1 MQWPAK
7 RFNLKGNPMMK
18 QILLIPAVT
27 LCVLTAGAAPLKRA
41 DVTADPGLVVHLD
54 FDGLRAT
61 SVGKAILSQM
71 NEPDIDTKLSAIQAI
86 FSFDPRTQLHGATI
100 YATAQT
106 PPEGVL
112 IIYAEFDSNRVLNL
126 GKLAPGF
133 ETITNGSHLI
143 HTWINGKEKA
153 KDGESSHI
161 YAAIK
166 DNRIILGKAEAPVA
180 AALEVLDGNAPSLAG
195 EKSLPELG
203 DGGHGNVIQAVV
215 RKFDFGGQDPNAA
228 IFKMSKIV
236 RLQAGE
242 TADHLAATL
251 SFEAKDADTAT
262 QISAIAQGL
271 VALLKL
277 QQGNPDVLKI
287 ANAVSLRQDGATVTA
302 TASIASQ
309 DVVDLINTKIAE
321 AEQKHSG
328 DTNSAR
334 AQ

>member
-1 MQWPAK
+1 M
-7 RFNLKGNPMMK
+7 
-18 QILLIPAVT
+18 PAVT
-27 LCVLTAGAAPLKRA
+27 LCVLTAAAAPLKRA

-54 FDGLRAT
+54 FDGLRGT
-61 SVGKAILSQM
+61 SVGKAILAQM
-71 NEPDIDTKLSAIQAI
+71 NQPDIDTKLSAMQAI

-112 IIYAEFDSNRVLNL
+112 IVYAEFDSNRVLNL
-126 GKLAPGF
+126 GKLVPGF

-143 HTWINGKEKA
+143 HTWIDEREKA
-153 KDGESSHI
+153 KNGGPSHI
-161 YAAIK
+161 YAAIQ

-180 AALEVLDGNAPSLAG
+180 AALDVLDGSAPNFAG

-203 DGGHGNVIQAVV
+203 AAGQGNVIQAVV
-215 RKFDFGGQDPNAA
+215 RKFDFGSHDPNAA

-236 RLQAGE
+236 RFQAGE
-242 TADHLAATL
+242 IADHLTATL

-302 TASIASQ
+302 TASIPSQ
-309 DVVDLINTKIAE
+309 DVLDLIKTKVAE
-321 AEQKHSG
+321 GEKKHSSE
-328 DTNSAR
+328 TNSATAR
-334 AQ
+334 E